1 MFFYDWKF
9 VSFLVLVV
17 IIGSHFLLETRNILA
32 IGRYAEVI
40 FCVVFFFSIQKKFFR
55 MFAKTPFGA
64 HFKL

>member
-32 IGRYAEVI
+32 IGRYVEVI
-40 FCVVFFFSIQKKFFR
+40 FASYFFFNSEKILSYVCEDTIWRTF
-55 MFAKTPFGA
+55 
-64 HFKL
+64 